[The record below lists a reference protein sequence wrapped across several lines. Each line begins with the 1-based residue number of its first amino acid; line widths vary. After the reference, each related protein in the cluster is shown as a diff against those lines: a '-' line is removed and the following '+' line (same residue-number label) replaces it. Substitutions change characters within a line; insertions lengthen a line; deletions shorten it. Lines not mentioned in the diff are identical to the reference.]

1 MAGARTG
8 AFRPWYVLRMLSTS
22 MRAAIAALSLGLG
35 VAAAGAAQL
44 PLQDDAADRV
54 PVVARHTAQVGG
66 LWCGTGPLH
75 SYSLE
80 IEQHAQQL
88 AGKLRRRERVH
99 EITGHVVGNR
109 VVTDPQ
115 RHQSLELQALGNQLR
130 VTDGTG
136 MLVILRGQ
144 TFTRAAGGTCT
155 S

>member
-1 MAGARTG
+1 MVS
-8 AFRPWYVLRMLSTS
+8 PSLC
-22 MRAAIAALSLGLG
+22 RAAATVLALVIAAGPLAAQARPD
-35 VAAAGAAQL
+35 AAAPQAVA
-44 PLQDDAADRV
+44 
-54 PVVARHTAQVGG
+54 ARHTAQVGG

-99 EITGHVVGNR
+99 EITGR
-109 VVTDPQ
+109 VEGDRVITDPQ
-115 RHQSLELQALGNQLR
+115 RNESLELQARGDQLR

-136 MLVILRGQ
+136 ILVILRGQ
-144 TFTRAAGGTCT
+144 TFTRAAGASCA

>member
-1 MAGARTG
+1 
-8 AFRPWYVLRMLSTS
+8 
-22 MRAAIAALSLGLG
+22 MR
-35 VAAAGAAQL
+35 AAGAAL
-44 PLQDDAADRV
+44 AVLMAAD
-54 PVVARHTAQVGG
+54 PLAAHARLDEAAGAASLATSARRTAQVGG

-99 EITGHVVGNR
+99 EITGHVVGDR

-115 RHQSLELQALGNQLR
+115 RNQSLELQATGDRLR

-136 MLVILRGQ
+136 LLTILRGQ
-144 TFTRAAGGTCT
+144 TFTRAAGASCT

>member
-1 MAGARTG
+1 MPEAGTG
-8 AFRPWYVLRMLSTS
+8 PWCPWYVARMLSTS
-22 MRAAIAALSLGLG
+22 MRAAGAALALLIAAGPL
-35 VAAAGAAQL
+35 AARTRL
-44 PLQDDAADRV
+44 DDAATATRL
-54 PVVARHTAQVGG
+54 PASARHTAQVGG

-80 IEQHAQQL
+80 IEQHAQEL

-109 VVTDPQ
+109 VITDPQ
-115 RHQSLELQALGNQLR
+115 RNQSLELQAMGNQLR

-136 MLVILRGQ
+136 LLMILRGQ
-144 TFTRAAGGTCT
+144 TFTRAAGATCT